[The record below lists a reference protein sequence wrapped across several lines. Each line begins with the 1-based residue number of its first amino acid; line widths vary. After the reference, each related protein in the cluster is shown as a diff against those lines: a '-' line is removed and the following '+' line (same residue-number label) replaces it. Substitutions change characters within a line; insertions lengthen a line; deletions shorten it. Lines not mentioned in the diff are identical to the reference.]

1 MLTRA
6 ALETVART
14 LRGRDEPHFDALIE
28 AMSRLARLVSDH
40 AMAMQAMQGMSDT
53 SRLPAPEVGA
63 GDV

>member
-6 ALETVART
+6 ALEAVARD
-14 LRGRDEPHFDALIE
+14 LRGRDEPRFDALIE
-28 AMSRLARLVSDH
+28 AMSRLARLVNDH
-40 AMAMQAMQGMSDT
+40 AMGMQAMQGMSDT